1 MGLQEWWNYS
11 WREKVQVHNGPHES
25 HLAWLPSKGVHVWIG
40 MVPEQFDF
48 EGVRLCSVLY
58 KRYIHIYI
66 YIYHR
71 STHHIYHSYIQAVH
85 SLAIN
90 THCSHRE
97 TRTVCTQLLR
107 GGFPSSFTL
116 THRHCAQNIW
126 SYCKKIRA
134 KVCVATRD
142 PLVSRLENNL
152 N

>member
-1 MGLQEWWNYS
+1 MVHMSLIWHGYLL
-11 WREKVQVHNGPHES
+11 REFMFE
-25 HLAWLPSKGVHVWIG
+25 LAWYQSNLILKVL
-40 MVPEQFDF
+40 DF
-48 EGVRLCSVLY
+48 ALSCIRGIS
-58 KRYIHIYI
+58 IYI
-66 YIYHR
+66 YIYHI

-90 THCSHRE
+90 THCSHRG